1 MGQPWSKVKFGSG
14 KMTVLDEIQKE
25 DMLQVEYPNQ
35 LLLDMGWYRTKYLI
49 QIVQNDDWEHP
60 IKQYRTKEKQQIQVL
75 LGKAVQYMEQVVKLE
90 TEMEVY
96 GGEPVVIGERK

>member
-1 MGQPWSKVKFGSG
+1 MGQPWSKVNFGSG
-14 KMTVLDEIQKE
+14 KITFLDEIQKE

>member
-1 MGQPWSKVKFGSG
+1 MEKPWNKVNFGSG
-14 KMTVLDEIQKE
+14 KIVFLDEMQKE

-35 LLLDMGWYRTKYLI
+35 FLLDMGWYQNKYII
-49 QIVQNDDWEHP
+49 QVIQNDDWEHP
-60 IKQYRTKEKQQIQVL
+60 IKQYRTKEKQQLQVL
-75 LGKAVQYMEQVVKLE
+75 LEKAVQYMEQVVKLE